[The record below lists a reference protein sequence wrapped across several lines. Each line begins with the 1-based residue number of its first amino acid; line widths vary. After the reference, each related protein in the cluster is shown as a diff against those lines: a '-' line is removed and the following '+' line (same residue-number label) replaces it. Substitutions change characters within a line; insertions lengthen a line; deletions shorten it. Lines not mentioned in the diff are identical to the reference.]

1 MGASGKKKIGVDFD
15 NTIINYD
22 AVFLAAAKRLGLVA
36 PGFGGGKEQVRDVI
50 RELPD
55 GEHAWQRLQG
65 HVYGTAIMDAVMF
78 DGVEAFLRG
87 CRAKGYPVSIVSHK
101 TAYGHFDETRV
112 NLRQAALDWMTAH
125 GFFQAAGVGLP
136 ADAVAFEATRAD
148 KLARIAALGCTH
160 FIDDLPEVLDDPAF
174 PPGVE
179 KFLFTNGARRLATR
193 PDAYAH
199 WRDIA
204 AVVLA

>member
-1 MGASGKKKIGVDFD
+1 METSDKKRIGIDFD

-22 AVFLAAAKRLGLVA
+22 AVFLAAAQRFGLVA
-36 PGFGGGKEQVRDVI
+36 RGFSGGKEQVRDVI
-50 RELPD
+50 RALPD

-65 HVYGTAIMDAVMF
+65 HVYGTAIRDAVMF
-78 DGVEAFLRG
+78 DGVESFFRS

-101 TAYGHFDETRV
+101 TEYGHFDAARV
-112 NLRQAALDWMTAH
+112 NLRRAALDWMTAR
-125 GFFQAAGVGLP
+125 GFFRDADIGLP
-136 ADAVAFEATRAD
+136 ADAVAFEATRSG

-179 KFLFTNGARRLATR
+179 KLLFTNGAGGMSSRS
-193 PDAYAH
+193 DAFAH

-204 AVVLA
+204 EVVLA

>member
-101 TAYGHFDETRV
+101 TSYGQFDATRV

-125 GFFQAAGVGLP
+125 GFFQAAGIGLQTL
-136 ADAVAFEATRAD
+136 AQEGRRAM
-148 KLARIAALGCTH
+148 RQ
-160 FIDDLPEVLDDPAF
+160 
-174 PPGVE
+174 
-179 KFLFTNGARRLATR
+179 
-193 PDAYAH
+193 
-199 WRDIA
+199 RDIA
-204 AVVLA
+204 RVQPAKVIARSGDADECQQVGASEPSLTPSPNAQAGQQPRLGPATQ

>member
-1 MGASGKKKIGVDFD
+1 MGTSGKKRIGADFD

-36 PGFGGGKEQVRDVI
+36 PRFGGGKEQVRDVI
-50 RELPD
+50 RELSD

-101 TAYGHFDETRV
+101 TEYGHFDAARV
-112 NLRQAALDWMTAH
+112 NLRRAALDWMTAR
-125 GFFQAAGVGLP
+125 GFFRDADIGLP
-136 ADAVAFEATRAD
+136 ADAVAFEATRSE
-148 KLARIAALGCTH
+148 KLARIAELGCTH

-174 PPGVE
+174 PRGVE
-179 KFLFTNGARRLATR
+179 KFLFTNGARDTPSRS
-193 PDAYAH
+193 DAFAH